1 MKEIVLELRN
11 PDLAKRVDA
20 LIASGGGVVSDL
32 ELVAALLRRLRD
44 PATVR
49 TEDNEGETLPSPR
62 CIPGF
67 RVTAWRMDRD
77 GRVEIDERNL
87 MYAVLDCRLEMRPTA
102 EPMPEPT
109 KRIPIKAL
117 LHLTFCR
124 DCFTVPRAEDRQSSL
139 CSGCIIMQSE
149 HAAEAAREF
158 VAKEQEQ

>member
-11 PDLAKRVDA
+11 PDLARRVDA

-49 TEDNEGETLPSPR
+49 TEENEGETLPSPR

-109 KRIPIKAL
+109 KRIPLKTL
-117 LHLTFCR
+117 SWR
-124 DCFTVPRAEDRQSSL
+124 RSNP
-139 CSGCIIMQSE
+139 SE
-149 HAAEAAREF
+149 RR
-158 VAKEQEQ
+158 